1 MNIRSFRWPAAAGLS
16 LVDMIIT
23 VTIVGIMAAVA
34 VTGYKGFVEN
44 SSAAVAKNT
53 VETLNYAI
61 SKYIQIDG
69 TKLYDLTA
77 NNASSD
83 DEMKVL
89 YNLQYDDGSPGKPYM
104 RPDYSPSTSSSTE
117 DYRAIWNGSTY
128 ELKVPGEAGA
138 GLKIELSG
146 KDFGRINV
154 IPADFTPN

>member
-1 MNIRSFRWPAAAGLS
+1 MKIRPLRHSAAAGLS

-23 VTIVGIMAAVA
+23 VSIVGIMAAVA

-44 SSAAVAKNT
+44 SSSAVAKNT
-53 VETLNYAI
+53 VETLNYAV

-77 NNASSD
+77 DNSSSD

-89 YNLQYDDGSPGKPYM
+89 YNLQYDDGDPGKPYM
-104 RPDYSPSTSSSTE
+104 RQDYSPSVSSSTE
-117 DYRAIWNGSTY
+117 DYRAVWNGTTY
-128 ELKVPGEAGA
+128 ELKEPGEAGA

-146 KDFGRINV
+146 KDFGRINT
-154 IPADFTPN
+154 IPVDFTPN